1 MAITRCPQAFAQDDD
16 RTGVTST
23 DTDRFCLDYKRLTLA
38 LGTGACGTD
47 GSEYRAEINSFSKIV
62 AGSFQ
67 GGRPSWFEV
76 RTKAG

>member
-1 MAITRCPQAFAQDDD
+1 LGP
-16 RTGVTST
+16 
-23 DTDRFCLDYKRLTLA
+23 
-38 LGTGACGTD
+38 GTGAYGAD
-47 GSEYRAEINSFSKIV
+47 GSEYRTEINSFSKIV